1 MPIQNEA
8 RERAWTLEPEWEAPG
23 PRPVRECPGRRFGE
37 LVEREDEHLGRMQ
50 PATQLGIAER
60 GLRNHAIKV
69 DSGGGP
75 TALAVNVNE
84 WLLQDGLRGLPR
96 RVPFS

>member
-1 MPIQNEA
+1 MRPH
-8 RERAWTLEPEWEAPG
+8 WEAPG
-23 PRPVRECPGRRFGE
+23 ARVPGTALRFGG
-37 LVEREDEHLGRMQ
+37 LVERELHLGRMQ
-50 PATQLGIAER
+50 PATQLGIVER

-84 WLLQDGLRGLPR
+84 WLQDGRVGCRGACR
-96 RVPFS
+96 SQS